1 MGVNKEQTNLRLRK
15 DIKKRGNQ
23 AVNDGKFPG
32 INDLSG
38 LVELSLDKVLKTV
51 GA

>member
-1 MGVNKEQTNLRLRK
+1 MEKEQTNLRLRS
-15 DIKKRGNQ
+15 DIKERGIK
-23 AVNDGKFPG
+23 AVQKGLFVG

-38 LVELSLDKVLKTV
+38 LVEFAVDKVLNETV

>member
-1 MGVNKEQTNLRLRK
+1 MEKEQTNLRLRT
-15 DIKKRGNQ
+15 DIKDRGNQ
-23 AVNDGKFPG
+23 AVSKGLFVG

-38 LVELSLDKVLKTV
+38 LVELAVDELLKTK

>member
-1 MGVNKEQTNLRLRK
+1 MEKEQTNLRIRT
-15 DIKKRGNQ
+15 DIKDRGVK
-23 AVNDGKFPG
+23 AISKGLFVG

-38 LVELSLDKVLKTV
+38 LVEFAVDEILKTK

>member
-1 MGVNKEQTNLRLRK
+1 LEKEQTNLRIRT
-15 DIKKRGNQ
+15 DIKERGNK
-23 AVNDGKFPG
+23 AVSKGLFVG

-38 LVELSLDKVLKTV
+38 LVELAIDEILKTK